1 MTKSQGKR
9 NVTDANTKII
19 NTMCQNDQ
27 VSTKTAMTAKLIV
40 GMVNTIEMNGK
51 TEVFFREIQMKIAN
65 RNLRE

>member
-1 MTKSQGKR
+1 
-9 NVTDANTKII
+9 
-19 NTMCQNDQ
+19 
-27 VSTKTAMTAKLIV
+27 MTAKLIV